1 MPDPRSIDPDAARP
15 GGREV
20 DPDIARPEARKFV
33 QGRGRY
39 LDDIS
44 VNGML
49 HISFVRSPYAHA
61 KIVGIDTAAALKI
74 SGVNHVFTG
83 RELARVCRPWHA
95 RLTNLGEMNSAPQA
109 AMPTDVVRW
118 QGEPV
123 AAVVA
128 SSRAIAE
135 DAAEQVEVDYTE
147 LPAVTDPETALR
159 PDAPLV
165 HPELKTNLAWSINI
179 DSDGVDKAIAGS
191 DVVIERTFEVNRQ
204 TGVTLEPRGAIADYD
219 PARRHLTLYLT
230 SQVPHIQR
238 YIYARQL
245 GLKEANVRIICPD
258 IGGGFGLKLHV
269 YSDEIATAAISM
281 LIGRPVKFV
290 ADRLESFVSDI
301 HARGHRVKARMGVNT
316 DGAIQALEV
325 DDLAGA
331 GPYLIHP
338 RTSVI
343 EPLLVAICTPL
354 AYDLKQ
360 YRARAALVYQNKVS
374 TGQYRGVGMPVAS
387 LVAEG
392 MVDAAA
398 RTIGLDKAEIR
409 KRNLFKD
416 DAYPV
421 TGISGEYLECLS
433 QQASLDKLLGMMD
446 YRGLCRQRD
455 ADRKQ
460 DIYRG
465 IGLTTVVEGTSP
477 SPALYAAGGA
487 PISSRDACTLRLEAD
502 GNISCATGLTDQG
515 QGGEAVVTSIV
526 SSVLGMSRDDINVV
540 MGDTAT
546 TPFGGG
552 TWASRGTAIAGE
564 ACLLAATEM
573 REKILEVAAAVLEQ
587 PADIL
592 TICNGDIINLETNG
606 KVSSLAQIGNTVHF
620 NTHTLPAEFE
630 PELIVTRHYSQRQQ
644 LMVYANCALGVSLE
658 VDVNTGLVTLHKVWA
673 VDDCGRIVN
682 EKLVVEQLRGSI
694 VQGIGSSLYEEC
706 VYDESGQLLNGNM
719 FEYLL
724 PMAGEM
730 PDIEVGHIETPTQA
744 TQLGAKGCGEAGIIA
759 VCGAIMNGINDALEP
774 FGAEVT
780 EQTVH
785 TGENIEGVG

>member
-1 MPDPRSIDPDAARP
+1 MRNPGLIGQSPARP
-15 GGREV
+15 NV
-20 DPDIARPEARKFV
+20 IKSI
-33 QGRGRY
+33 QGRARY
-39 LDDIS
+39 LDDITLT
-44 VNGML
+44 GML
-49 HISFVRSPYAHA
+49 HVCYVRSPYAHA
-61 KIVGIDTAAALKI
+61 KILDIDTSAALEV
-74 SGVNHVFTG
+74 SGVSHVITG
-83 RELARVCRPWHA
+83 RDIAAVCKPWTA
-95 RLTNLGEMNSAPQA
+95 RLTNLGEMQTAPQA
-109 AMPTDVVRW
+109 ALPTDVVRW

-128 SSRAIAE
+128 SSRAVAE
-135 DAAEQVEVDYTE
+135 DAAGLVEVDFEE
-147 LPAVTDPETALR
+147 LPAVVDPETALK

-165 HPELKTNLAWSINI
+165 HPGLETNLAWSINI
-179 DSDGVDKAIAGS
+179 DTGEVDEALAAS
-191 DVVIERTFEVNRQ
+191 DVVIEKTFEVNRQ

-219 PARRHLTLYLT
+219 PARRYLTLYLT

-238 YIYARQL
+238 YIYATQL
-245 GLKEANVRIICPD
+245 GLKEASVRIICPD

-281 LIGRPVKFV
+281 LIRRPVKFV

-301 HARGHRVKARMGVNT
+301 HARGHRVKAKIGVNN
-316 DGAIQALEV
+316 DGRIQALEV

-354 AYDLKQ
+354 AYDLKH
-360 YRARAALVYQNKVS
+360 YRANAALVYQNKVC

-392 MVDAAA
+392 LVDAAA
-398 RTIGLDKAEIR
+398 TATGLDKAEIR

-446 YRGLCRQRD
+446 YDRLLDERDTLRSEGVYKGVGL
-455 ADRKQ
+455 A
-460 DIYRG
+460 
-465 IGLTTVVEGTSP
+465 TVVEGTSP
-477 SPALYAAGGA
+477 GPALYAAGGA
-487 PISSRDACTLRLEAD
+487 PISSREACTLRLEAG

-515 QGGEAVVTSIV
+515 QGGETVVTQIV
-526 SSVLGMSRDDINVV
+526 ASVLGIEMDEINVV

-564 ACLLAATEM
+564 ACLLAATEL
-573 REKILEVAAAVLEQ
+573 REKILEVAAAMHEQ

-592 TICNGDIINLETNG
+592 AITAGDVINLETNE
-606 KVSSLAQIGNTVHF
+606 KVTSLAEIGNTVHF

-630 PELIVTRHYSQRQQ
+630 PELIVTRHYSQREQ
-644 LMVYANCALGVSLE
+644 LMVYANCALGVSLD
-658 VDVNTGLVTLHKVWA
+658 VDVNTGLVKLNRIWA

-682 EKLVVEQLRGSI
+682 EKLVVEQMRGSI
-694 VQGIGSSLYEEC
+694 VQGIGSSTLR
-706 VYDESGQLLNGNM
+706 
-719 FEYLL
+719 
-724 PMAGEM
+724 
-730 PDIEVGHIETPTQA
+730 
-744 TQLGAKGCGEAGIIA
+744 
-759 VCGAIMNGINDALEP
+759 
-774 FGAEVT
+774 
-780 EQTVH
+780 
-785 TGENIEGVG
+785 

>member
-1 MPDPRSIDPDAARP
+1 MPDPYHINPGPPRP
-15 GGREV
+15 N
-20 DPDIARPEARKFV
+20 ARKFI

-39 LDDIS
+39 LDDITLT
-44 VNGML
+44 GML
-49 HISFVRSPYAHA
+49 HVCYVRSPYAHA
-61 KIVGIDTAAALKI
+61 KIVSIDALAALET
-74 SGVNHVFTG
+74 SGVSHVITG
-83 RELARVCRPWHA
+83 RDLADVCRPWTA
-95 RLTNLGEMNSAPQA
+95 RLTNLGEMKTA
-109 AMPTDVVRW
+109 AQYALPADVARW

-128 SSRAIAE
+128 TSRAVAE
-135 DAAEQVEVDYTE
+135 DAAEQVEVDYQE
-147 LPAVTDPETALR
+147 LPAVVDPEAALA

-165 HPELKTNLAWSINI
+165 HPGLGTNTAWSINI
-179 DSDGVDKAIAGS
+179 DTGEVDDAFAASDA
-191 DVVIERTFEVNRQ
+191 VIEKTFTVDRQ
-204 TGVTLEPRGAIADYD
+204 TGVTLEPRGVIADYNT
-219 PARRHLTLYLT
+219 AGHYLTVYLT

-245 GLKEANVRIICPD
+245 GLNEANVRIICPD
-258 IGGGFGLKLHV
+258 IGGGFGLKLHI

-281 LIGRPVKFV
+281 LIRRPVKFV

-301 HARGHRVKARMGVNT
+301 HARGHRVKARIGVNN
-316 DGAIQALEV
+316 DGRIQALEV

-354 AYDLKQ
+354 AYDLKH
-360 YRARAALVYQNKVS
+360 YRANASLVYQNKVS

-392 MVDAAA
+392 LVDAAA
-398 RTIGLDKAEIR
+398 RATGLDKAEIR
-409 KRNLFKD
+409 KRNLFRD

-433 QQASLDKLLGMMD
+433 QQASLDKLLKMMD
-446 YRGLCRQRD
+446 YPGLQVERD
-455 ADRKQ
+455 AGRDRG
-460 DIYRG
+460 IYKG
-465 IGLTTVVEGTSP
+465 IGLATVVEGTSP

-487 PISSRDACTLRLEAD
+487 PISSRDACTLRLEAG

-515 QGGEAVVTSIV
+515 QGGEAVVMSII
-526 SSVLGMSRDDINVV
+526 SDVLGIARDEINVV

-573 REKILEVAAAVLEQ
+573 RAKILEVAAAVHEQ

-592 TICNGDIINLETNG
+592 AIRAGEIFNLETNE
-606 KVSSLAQIGNTVHF
+606 KVSSLAEVGNTIHF
-620 NTHTLPAEFE
+620 NTHTLPPEFE

-658 VDVNTGLVTLHKVWA
+658 VDVNTGLITLNRIWT
-673 VDDCGRIVN
+673 VDDCGRIIN
-682 EKLVVEQLRGSI
+682 EKLVVEQMRGSI

-706 VYDESGQLLNGNM
+706 VYDEAGQLLNGNM
-719 FEYLL
+719 FEYLV

-730 PDIEVGHIETPTQA
+730 PDIEVGHIETPTKA

-774 FGAEVT
+774 FGVEVSSQPFT
-780 EQTVH
+780 PEKILRAL
-785 TGENIEGVG
+785 GRVG

>member
-1 MPDPRSIDPDAARP
+1 MPDPYIIDQSPPRPNSINY
-15 GGREV
+15 
-20 DPDIARPEARKFV
+20 I

-39 LDDIS
+39 LDDIT
-44 VNGML
+44 VTGML
-49 HISFVRSPYAHA
+49 HVCYVRSPYAHA
-61 KIVGIDTAAALKI
+61 KIVSIDTSAALEV
-74 SGVNHVFTG
+74 SGVSHVITG
-83 RELARVCRPWHA
+83 RDIATVCKPWTA
-95 RLTNLGEMNSAPQA
+95 QLTNLGEIKTAPQA
-109 AMPTDVVRW
+109 ALPTDVVHW

-128 SSRAIAE
+128 GSRAVAE
-135 DAAEQVEVDYTE
+135 DAAELVEVDFEE
-147 LPAVTDPETALR
+147 LPAVVDPEEALK

-165 HPELKTNLAWSINI
+165 HPELGTNVAWSINI
-179 DSDGVDKAIAGS
+179 DTGEVDEVLAGS
-191 DVVIERTFEVNRQ
+191 DVVIEKTFQVNRQ

-219 PARRHLTLYLT
+219 PAKRYLTLYLT

-245 GLKEANVRIICPD
+245 GLNEANVRIICPD

-281 LIGRPVKFV
+281 LIRRPVKFV
-290 ADRLESFVSDI
+290 ADRLESFISDI
-301 HARGHRVKARMGVNT
+301 HARGHRVKARIGVNN
-316 DGAIQALEV
+316 DGKIQALEV

-354 AYDLKQ
+354 AYDLKH
-360 YRARAALVYQNKVS
+360 YRANASLVYQNKVS

-392 MVDAAA
+392 LVDAAA
-398 RTIGLDKAEIR
+398 KAIGMDRAEIR

-421 TGISGEYLECLS
+421 TAISGEYLECLS
-433 QQASLDKLLGMMD
+433 QQASLDKLLKMMD
-446 YRGLCRQRD
+446 YDKLQEERD
-455 ADRKQ
+455 AARDKGV
-460 DIYRG
+460 YKG
-465 IGLTTVVEGTSP
+465 IGLVTVVEGTSP

-487 PISSRDACTLRLEAD
+487 PISSRDACTLRLEAG

-515 QGGEAVVTSIV
+515 QGGEAVVTQIV
-526 SSVLGMSRDDINVV
+526 ADVVGVPMDEINVV

-564 ACLLAATEM
+564 ACLLAAMDM
-573 REKILEVAAAVLEQ
+573 REKILEVAATVHEQ

-592 TICNGDIINLETNG
+592 TIKAGDVINLETKE
-606 KVSSLAQIGNTVHF
+606 KVTTLAEIGNTVHF

-644 LMVYANCALGVSLE
+644 LMVYANCALGVSLD
-658 VDVNTGLVTLHKVWA
+658 VDINTGLVTLNRIWA
-673 VDDCGRIVN
+673 VDDCGRIIN
-682 EKLVVEQLRGSI
+682 EKLVVEQMRGSV

-706 VYDESGQLLNGNM
+706 IYDENGQLLNGNM

-730 PDIEVGHIETPTQA
+730 PDIECAHIETPTKA

-780 EQTVH
+780 SQPFTPEKILRALRKIQ
-785 TGENIEGVG
+785 

>member
-1 MPDPRSIDPDAARP
+1 MPDPYIIDQSPPRPNSLKSI
-15 GGREV
+15 
-20 DPDIARPEARKFV
+20 

-39 LDDIS
+39 LDDIT
-44 VNGML
+44 VTGML
-49 HISFVRSPYAHA
+49 HVCFVRSPYAHA
-61 KIVGIDTAAALKI
+61 RIVSIDTSAALEI
-74 SGVNHVFTG
+74 SGVSHVFTG
-83 RELARVCRPWHA
+83 RDIETVCKPWTA
-95 RLTNLGEMNSAPQA
+95 QLTNLGEMKTAPQA
-109 AMPTDVVRW
+109 ALPTDVVHW

-128 SSRAIAE
+128 GSRAVAE
-135 DAAEQVEVDYTE
+135 DAAELVEVDFEE
-147 LPAVTDPETALR
+147 LPAVVDPEEALK
-159 PDAPLV
+159 PDTPLV
-165 HPELKTNLAWSINI
+165 HPELGTNVAWSINI
-179 DSDGVDKAIAGS
+179 DTGEVDEALAGS
-191 DVVIERTFEVNRQ
+191 DVVIEKTFQVNRQ

-219 PARRHLTLYLT
+219 PAKRYLTLYLT

-238 YIYARQL
+238 YIYAGQL
-245 GLKEANVRIICPD
+245 GLNEANVRIICPD

-281 LIGRPVKFV
+281 LIRRPVKFV

-301 HARGHRVKARMGVNT
+301 HARGHRVKARIGVNN
-316 DGAIQALEV
+316 DGKIQALEV

-354 AYDLKQ
+354 AYDLKH
-360 YRARAALVYQNKVS
+360 YRANASLVYQNKVS

-392 MVDAAA
+392 LVDAAA
-398 RTIGLDKAEIR
+398 KAIGMDRAEIR

-421 TGISGEYLECLS
+421 TGVSGEYLECLS
-433 QQASLDKLLGMMD
+433 QQASLDKLLEMMD
-446 YRGLCRQRD
+446 YDKLQEERD
-455 ADRKQ
+455 AARDKGV
-460 DIYRG
+460 YKG
-465 IGLTTVVEGTSP
+465 IGLVTVVEGTSP

-487 PISSRDACTLRLEAD
+487 PISSRDACTLRLEAG

-515 QGGEAVVTSIV
+515 QGGEAVVTQIV
-526 SSVLGMSRDDINVV
+526 ADVVGVPMDEINVV

-564 ACLLAATEM
+564 ACLLAAMDM
-573 REKILEVAAAVLEQ
+573 REKILEVAATVHEQ

-592 TICNGDIINLETNG
+592 TIKAGDVINLETKE
-606 KVSSLAQIGNTVHF
+606 KVTTLAEIGNTVHF

-644 LMVYANCALGVSLE
+644 LMVYANCALSVSLD
-658 VDVNTGLVTLHKVWA
+658 VDINTGLVTLNKIWA
-673 VDDCGRIVN
+673 VDDCGRIIN
-682 EKLVVEQLRGSI
+682 EKLVVEQMRGSV

-706 VYDESGQLLNGNM
+706 IYDENGQLLNGNM

-730 PDIEVGHIETPTQA
+730 PDIECDHIETPTKA

-780 EQTVH
+780 SQPFTPEKILRALGKIQ
-785 TGENIEGVG
+785 

>member
-1 MPDPRSIDPDAARP
+1 MPDPYNINPAPPRP
-15 GGREV
+15 N
-20 DPDIARPEARKFV
+20 ARKFI

-39 LDDIS
+39 LDDITLT
-44 VNGML
+44 GML
-49 HISFVRSPYAHA
+49 HACYVRSPYAHA
-61 KIVGIDTAAALKI
+61 KIVAIDASAAMET
-74 SGVNHVFTG
+74 SGVSHVITG
-83 RELARVCRPWHA
+83 RDLAAVCRPWTA
-95 RLTNLGEMNSAPQA
+95 RLTNLGEMKTA
-109 AMPTDVVRW
+109 AQTALPADVVRW

-128 SSRAIAE
+128 TSRAAAE
-135 DAAEQVEVDYTE
+135 DAAEQIEVDYEE
-147 LPAVTDPETALR
+147 LPAVVDPEAALD
-159 PDAPLV
+159 PEAPLV
-165 HPELKTNLAWSINI
+165 HPDLGTNVAWSINI
-179 DSDGVDKAIAGS
+179 DTGEVDDAFAGS
-191 DVVIERTFEVNRQ
+191 DVVIEKTFTVDRQ
-204 TGVTLEPRGAIADYD
+204 TGVTLEPRGVIADYNAAGD
-219 PARRHLTLYLT
+219 YLTVYLT

-245 GLKEANVRIICPD
+245 GLNEANVRVICPD
-258 IGGGFGLKLHV
+258 IGGGFGLKLHI

-281 LIGRPVKFV
+281 VIRRPVKFV

-301 HARGHRVKARMGVNT
+301 HARGHRVRARIGVNN
-316 DGAIQALEV
+316 DGKIQALEV

-354 AYDLKQ
+354 AYDLKH
-360 YRARAALVYQNKVS
+360 YRADASLVYQNKVG

-392 MVDAAA
+392 LVDAAA
-398 RTIGLDKAEIR
+398 RATGLDKAEIR
-409 KRNLFKD
+409 KRNLFGD

-421 TGISGEYLECLS
+421 TGVSGEYLECLS
-433 QQASLDKLLGMMD
+433 QQASLDKLLKMMD
-446 YRGLCRQRD
+446 YPGLQEERD
-455 ADRKQ
+455 AGRGRG
-460 DIYRG
+460 IYKG
-465 IGLTTVVEGTSP
+465 IGLATVVEGTSP

-515 QGGEAVVTSIV
+515 QGGEAVVNQVISE
-526 SSVLGMSRDDINVV
+526 VLGVPSNEINIV

-573 REKILEVAAAVLEQ
+573 RAKILEVAAAVLEQ

-592 TICNGDIINLETNG
+592 NIRAGEIFNLETNER
-606 KVSSLAQIGNTVHF
+606 VSSLAEVGNTVHF
-620 NTHTLPAEFE
+620 NTHTLPQEFE
-630 PELIVTRHYSQRQQ
+630 PELIVTRHYSQREQ

-658 VDVNTGLVTLHKVWA
+658 VDVNTGLVTLHKIWT
-673 VDDCGRIVN
+673 VDDCGRIIN
-682 EKLVVEQLRGSI
+682 EKLVVEQMRGSI

-706 VYDESGQLLNGNM
+706 IYDETGQLLNGNM

-730 PDIEVGHIETPTQA
+730 PDIECDHIETPTKS

-780 EQTVH
+780 SQPFTPERILSAL
-785 TGENIEGVG
+785 GKIG

>member
-1 MPDPRSIDPDAARP
+1 MPDPYITDPSLPRP
-15 GGREV
+15 N
-20 DPDIARPEARKFV
+20 ARKFI

-39 LDDIS
+39 LDDIT
-44 VNGML
+44 VTGML
-49 HISFVRSPYAHA
+49 HVCFVRSPYAHA
-61 KIVGIDTAAALKI
+61 KIVSIDTSAAREV
-74 SGVNHVFTG
+74 SGVSHVVTG
-83 RELARVCRPWHA
+83 RDLAAVCQPWTA
-95 RLTNLGEMNSAPQA
+95 QLTNLGEMKTAAQA
-109 AMPTDVVRW
+109 ALPTDVVSW

-128 SSRAIAE
+128 GSRAVAE
-135 DAAEQVEVDYTE
+135 DAAELVEVDFAE
-147 LPAVTDPETALR
+147 LPAVVDPEAALE
-159 PDAPLV
+159 PGSPLV
-165 HPELKTNLAWSINI
+165 HPGLETNVAWSINI
-179 DSDGVDKAIAGS
+179 DTGEVDEALAGS
-191 DVVIERTFEVNRQ
+191 DLVIEKTFTVNRQ

-219 PARRHLTLYLT
+219 PAKRYLTLYLT

-245 GLKEANVRIICPD
+245 GLNEANVRIICPD

-281 LIGRPVKFV
+281 LMRRPVKFV
-290 ADRLESFVSDI
+290 ADRLESFISDI
-301 HARGHRVKARMGVNT
+301 HARGHRVKAKIGVNN
-316 DGAIQALEV
+316 DGKIQALEV

-354 AYDLKQ
+354 AYDLKH
-360 YRARAALVYQNKVS
+360 YRANASLVYQNKVS

-392 MVDAAA
+392 LVDAAA
-398 RTIGLDKAEIR
+398 RAIGMDKAEIR
-409 KRNLFKD
+409 RRNLFRD

-433 QQASLDKLLGMMD
+433 QQASLDKLLQMMD
-446 YRGLCRQRD
+446 YNRLQQERD
-455 ADRKQ
+455 AGRDKG
-460 DIYRG
+460 IYRG
-465 IGLTTVVEGTSP
+465 IGLATVVEGTSP

-487 PISSRDACTLRLEAD
+487 PISSRDACTLRLEAG

-515 QGGEAVVTSIV
+515 QGGEAVVTSII
-526 SSVLGMSRDDINVV
+526 SDVLSIARDEINVV

-552 TWASRGTAIAGE
+552 TWASRSTAIAGE

-573 REKILEVAAAVLEQ
+573 REKILETAAAIHEQ

-592 TICNGDIINLETNG
+592 AIRAGEIFNLETNE
-606 KVSSLAQIGNTVHF
+606 KVSSLADIGNTVHF

-630 PELIVTRHYSQRQQ
+630 PELIITRHYSQREQ

-658 VDVNTGLVTLHKVWA
+658 VDVNTGLVTLNKIWT
-673 VDDCGRIVN
+673 VDDCGRIIN
-682 EKLVVEQLRGSI
+682 EKLVAEQMRGSI

-706 VYDESGQLLNGNM
+706 IYDENGQLLNGNM
-719 FEYLL
+719 FEYLV

-730 PDIEVGHIETPTQA
+730 PDIECGHIETPTKA

-774 FGAEVT
+774 FGAEISSQPFT
-780 EQTVH
+780 PEKILRSL
-785 TGENIEGVG
+785 GKIG

>member
-1 MPDPRSIDPDAARP
+1 MPDPYHIDPGTPRP
-15 GGREV
+15 N
-20 DPDIARPEARKFV
+20 ARKFI

-39 LDDIS
+39 LDDITLT
-44 VNGML
+44 GML
-49 HISFVRSPYAHA
+49 HACYVRSPHAHA
-61 KIVGIDTAAALKI
+61 KIVGMDTSAARETSGVSHVI
-74 SGVNHVFTG
+74 SG
-83 RELARVCRPWHA
+83 RDLAAVCRPWTA
-95 RLTNLGEMNSAPQA
+95 RLTNLGEMKTAAQA
-109 AMPTDVVRW
+109 ALPADVVRW

-128 SSRAIAE
+128 TSRAAAE
-135 DAAEQVEVDYTE
+135 DAAERVEVDYQE
-147 LPAVTDPETALR
+147 LPAVVDPEAALDG
-159 PDAPLV
+159 DAPLV
-165 HPELKTNLAWSINI
+165 HPGLGTNVAWSINI
-179 DSDGVDKAIAGS
+179 DTGEVDDAFAGS
-191 DVVIERTFEVNRQ
+191 DVVIEKTFTVDRQ
-204 TGVTLEPRGAIADYD
+204 TGVTLEPRGVIADYN
-219 PARRHLTLYLT
+219 AAGHYLTVYLT

-245 GLKEANVRIICPD
+245 GLNEANVRIICPD

-269 YSDEIATAAISM
+269 YSDEMATAAISM
-281 LIGRPVKFV
+281 LIRRPVKFV

-301 HARGHRVKARMGVNT
+301 HARGHRVRARIGVNN
-316 DGAIQALEV
+316 DGKIQALEV

-354 AYDLKQ
+354 AYDLKH
-360 YRARAALVYQNKVS
+360 YRANASLVYQNKVS

-392 MVDAAA
+392 LVDAAA
-398 RTIGLDKAEIR
+398 RATGLDKAEIR

-421 TGISGEYLECLS
+421 TGVSGEYLECLS
-433 QQASLDKLLGMMD
+433 QQAALDKLLQMMD
-446 YRGLCRQRD
+446 YDRLKQERDTGRVRG
-455 ADRKQ
+455 
-460 DIYRG
+460 IYRG
-465 IGLTTVVEGTSP
+465 IGLATVVEGTSP

-515 QGGEAVVTSIV
+515 QGGEAVVTSIIAD
-526 SSVLGMSRDDINVV
+526 VLGIAREEINVV

-573 REKILEVAAAVLEQ
+573 REKILEVAAAAHEQ

-592 TICNGDIINLETNG
+592 TIRSGGIFNLETNE
-606 KVSSLAQIGNTVHF
+606 KVSSLAEIGNTVHF
-620 NTHTLPAEFE
+620 NTHTLPEEFE
-630 PELIVTRHYSQRQQ
+630 PELIVTRHYSQRRQ

-658 VDVNTGLVTLHKVWA
+658 VDVNTGLVTLNRIWT
-673 VDDCGRIVN
+673 VDDCGRIIN
-682 EKLVVEQLRGSI
+682 EKLVVEQMRGSI

-706 VYDESGQLLNGNM
+706 VYDETGQLVNGNM
-719 FEYLL
+719 FEYLM

-730 PDIEVGHIETPTQA
+730 PDIEVGHIETPTKS

-780 EQTVH
+780 SQPFTPEKTLRALGKIQ
-785 TGENIEGVG
+785 

>member
-1 MPDPRSIDPDAARP
+1 MPDPFIIDPGTARP
-15 GGREV
+15 DAG
-20 DPDIARPEARKFV
+20 KFI

-44 VNGML
+44 VTGML
-49 HISFVRSPYAHA
+49 HVCFVRSPYAHA
-61 KIVGIDTAAALKI
+61 KIAGIDASRALEL
-74 SGVNHVFTG
+74 SGVSHVFTG
-83 RELARVCRPWHA
+83 RDLAAVCQPWTA
-95 RLTNLGEMNSAPQA
+95 RLTNLGEMKTAPQA
-109 AMPTDVVRW
+109 AMPVDVVRW

-128 SSRAIAE
+128 VSRAIAE
-135 DAAEQVEVDYTE
+135 DAAELVEAEYEE
-147 LPAVTDPETALR
+147 LPAVADPEAATG

-165 HPELKTNLAWSINI
+165 HPELGTNLAWSINI
-179 DSDGVDKAIAGS
+179 DTGEVDDAMAGA
-191 DVVIERTFEVNRQ
+191 DLVIERTFEVNRQ

-219 PARRHLTLYLT
+219 PSKRYLTLYLT

-281 LIGRPVKFV
+281 LLRRPVKFV

-316 DGAIQALEV
+316 DGKIQALEV

-354 AYDLKQ
+354 AYDLKH
-360 YRARAALVYQNKVS
+360 YRANASLVYQNKVS

-398 RTIGLDKAEIR
+398 RAIGVDKAEIR
-409 KRNLFKD
+409 KRNLFMD

-446 YRGLCRQRD
+446 YDGLREERD
-455 ADRKQ
+455 AERN
-460 DIYRG
+460 RG
-465 IGLTTVVEGTSP
+465 IYKGVGLATVVEGTSP

-515 QGGEAVVTSIV
+515 QGGEAVVTSII
-526 SSVLGMSRDDINVV
+526 SDVLGVARDEINVV

-573 REKILEVAAAVLEQ
+573 REKILEVAAAVHEQ

-592 TICNGDIINLETNG
+592 TIRAGDIINLETND
-606 KVSSLAQIGNTVHF
+606 KISSLAEIGNTVHF
-620 NTHTLPAEFE
+620 NTHTLPADLE
-630 PELIVTRHYSQRQQ
+630 PELIVTRHYSQREQ

-673 VDDCGRIVN
+673 VDDCGRIIN
-682 EKLVVEQLRGSI
+682 EKLVVEQMRGSI

-706 VYDESGQLLNGNM
+706 IYDEDGQLLNGNM
-719 FEYLL
+719 FEYLV

-730 PDIEVGHIETPTQA
+730 PDIEVGHIETPTKS

-774 FGAEVT
+774 FGAEVSSQPFT
-780 EQTVH
+780 PEKILRAL
-785 TGENIEGVG
+785 GKIG

>member
-1 MPDPRSIDPDAARP
+1 MPDPVTIYPGTARPDASRF
-15 GGREV
+15 
-20 DPDIARPEARKFV
+20 I

-44 VNGML
+44 LTGML
-49 HISFVRSPYAHA
+49 HVCFVRSPYAHA
-61 KIVGIDTAAALKI
+61 RIDNINTAAALEPG
-74 SGVNHVFTG
+74 GVRHVFTG
-83 RELARVCRPWHA
+83 RELAAVCRPWTA
-95 RLTNLGEMNSAPQA
+95 RLTNLGEMKTAPQA
-109 AMPTDVVRW
+109 AMATDIVRW

-128 SSRAIAE
+128 NSRAQAE
-135 DAAEQVEVDYTE
+135 DGAELVEVDYTE
-147 LPAVTDPETALR
+147 LPAVTDPETATR
-159 PDAPLV
+159 ADAPLL
-165 HPELKTNLAWSINI
+165 HPELGTNVAWSINI
-179 DSDGVDKAIAGS
+179 DTGEVEAAMAGA
-191 DVVIERTFEVNRQ
+191 DVVIEKTFEVHRQ
-204 TGVTLEPRGAIADYD
+204 TGVTLEPRGAIADYE
-219 PARRHLTLYLT
+219 PARRYLTLYLT

-238 YIYARQL
+238 HIYARQL
-245 GLKEANVRIICPD
+245 GLKEANVRVICPD
-258 IGGGFGLKLHV
+258 IGGGFGLKLHL
-269 YSDEIATAAISM
+269 YSDEIATAALSM
-281 LIGRPVKFV
+281 LIRRPVKFV
-290 ADRLESFVSDI
+290 ADRLEAFVSDI
-301 HARGHRVKARMGVNT
+301 HARGHRVKARMGVNA
-316 DGAIQALEV
+316 DGSLQALEV

-331 GPYLIHP
+331 GPYLVHP

-354 AYDLKQ
+354 AYDLKH
-360 YRARAALVYQNKVS
+360 YRAVASLVYQNKVA

-392 MVDAAA
+392 MMDAAA
-398 RTIGLDKAEIR
+398 RATGLDKAEIR
-409 KRNLFKD
+409 RRNLFRD

-433 QQASLDKLLGMMD
+433 QQASLDKLLAMMD
-446 YRGLCRQRD
+446 Y
-455 ADRKQ
+455 DRLLRERATGRNQ
-460 DIYRG
+460 GIYKG
-465 IGLTTVVEGTSP
+465 IGLATVVEGTAP
-477 SPALYAAGGA
+477 GPALYAAGGA

-526 SSVLGMSRDDINVV
+526 AAVLGTARDEINVV

-573 REKILEVAAAVLEQ
+573 REKILALAAIIHEQ
-587 PADIL
+587 SADLL
-592 TICNGDIINLETNG
+592 TLRAGDIINLETNE
-606 KVSSLAQIGNTVHF
+606 KVSSLAEVGKTVHF
-620 NTHTLPAEFE
+620 NTHTLPADLE
-630 PELIVTRHYSQRQQ
+630 PELIVTRHYSQRKQ

-658 VDVNTGLVTLHKVWA
+658 VDVNTGLVTLRKVWA
-673 VDDCGRIVN
+673 VDDCGRIIN

-706 VYDESGQLLNGNM
+706 IYDEAGQLLNGNM

-730 PDIEVGHIETPTQA
+730 PDIEVDHIETPTRA

-759 VCGAIMNGINDALEP
+759 ACGAVMNAINDALEP
-774 FGAEVT
+774 FGVEVT
-780 EQTVH
+780 SQPFTPEKILKALGTI
-785 TGENIEGVG
+785 G

>member
-1 MPDPRSIDPDAARP
+1 MPDPFTIDPGTARP
-15 GGREV
+15 DAG
-20 DPDIARPEARKFV
+20 KFI

-44 VNGML
+44 VTGML
-49 HISFVRSPYAHA
+49 HVCFVRSPYAHA
-61 KIVGIDTAAALKI
+61 KIENINASAAQELG
-74 SGVNHVFTG
+74 GVHHVFTG
-83 RELARVCRPWHA
+83 RDLAAVCQPWTA
-95 RLTNLGEMNSAPQA
+95 RLTNLGEMKTAPQA
-109 AMPTDVVRW
+109 AMPMDIARW

-128 SSRAIAE
+128 NSRAQAE
-135 DAAEQVEVDYTE
+135 DGAELVEVDYTE
-147 LPAVTDPETALR
+147 LPAVTDPEAATG

-165 HPELKTNLAWSINI
+165 HPELGTNVAWSINI
-179 DSDGVDKAIAGS
+179 DTGEVDDAMAGA
-191 DVVIERTFEVNRQ
+191 DLVIERTFEVNRQ

-219 PARRHLTLYLT
+219 PSKRYLTLYLT

-245 GLKEANVRIICPD
+245 GLKEASVRIICPD

-281 LIGRPVKFV
+281 LLRRPVKFV

-316 DGAIQALEV
+316 DGKIQALEV

-354 AYDLKQ
+354 AYDLKH
-360 YRARAALVYQNKVS
+360 YRAVASLVYQNKVS

-398 RTIGLDKAEIR
+398 RAIGLDKAEIR
-409 KRNLFKD
+409 KRNLFMD

-446 YRGLCRQRD
+446 YDGLREERD
-455 ADRKQ
+455 SGRNQGMYK
-460 DIYRG
+460 G
-465 IGLTTVVEGTSP
+465 IGLATVVEGTSP

-487 PISSRDACTLRLEAD
+487 PISSRDACTLRLEAG

-515 QGGEAVVTSIV
+515 QGGEAVVTSII
-526 SSVLGMSRDDINVV
+526 SDVLGVARDEINVV

-573 REKILEVAAAVLEQ
+573 REKILEVAAAVHEQ

-592 TICNGDIINLETNG
+592 TIQAGDIINLETND
-606 KVSSLAQIGNTVHF
+606 KISSLAEIGNTVHF
-620 NTHTLPAEFE
+620 NTHTLPADLE
-630 PELIVTRHYSQRQQ
+630 PELIVTRHYSQREQ

-673 VDDCGRIVN
+673 VDDCGRIIN
-682 EKLVVEQLRGSI
+682 EKLVVEQMRGSI

-706 VYDESGQLLNGNM
+706 IYDEAGQLLNGNM
-719 FEYLL
+719 FEYLV

-730 PDIEVGHIETPTQA
+730 PDIEVGHIETPTKS

-774 FGAEVT
+774 FGVEVSSQPFT
-780 EQTVH
+780 PERILRAL
-785 TGENIEGVG
+785 GKIG

>member
-1 MPDPRSIDPDAARP
+1 MPDPFVIDPSLARP
-15 GGREV
+15 N
-20 DPDIARPEARKFV
+20 ARKFV

-39 LDDIS
+39 LDDITLT
-44 VNGML
+44 GML
-49 HISFVRSPYAHA
+49 HVCFVRSPYAHA
-61 KIVGIDTAAALKI
+61 KIAGIDTSAAREVG
-74 SGVNHVFTG
+74 GVSHVITG
-83 RELARVCRPWHA
+83 RDLAPVCRPWTA
-95 RLTNLGEMNSAPQA
+95 QLTNLGEMKTAPQSA
-109 AMPTDVVRW
+109 LPTEVVKW

-128 SSRAIAE
+128 SCRAVAE
-135 DAAEQVEVDYTE
+135 DAAELIEVDYEE
-147 LPAVTDPETALR
+147 LPAVVDPEAALK

-165 HPELKTNLAWSINI
+165 HPELGTNVAWSINI
-179 DSDGVDKAIAGS
+179 DTGEVDAALAGS
-191 DVVIERTFEVNRQ
+191 DVVIEKTFSVDRQ

-219 PARRHLTLYLT
+219 PAKRYLTVHLT

-245 GLKEANVRIICPD
+245 GLNEANVRIICPD

-281 LIGRPVKFV
+281 LIRRPVKFT

-301 HARGHRVKARMGVNT
+301 HARGHRVRARIGVNN
-316 DGAIQALEV
+316 DGKIQALEV

-360 YRARAALVYQNKVS
+360 YRAGASLVYQNKVS

-392 MVDAAA
+392 LMDAAA
-398 RTIGLDKAEIR
+398 RVTGLDKAEIR
-409 KRNLFKD
+409 KRNLFRD

-421 TGISGEYLECLS
+421 TGVSGEYLECLS
-433 QQASLDKLLGMMD
+433 QQASLDKLLQMMD
-446 YRGLCRQRD
+446 YGRLQEERD
-455 ADRKQ
+455 AGRDRG
-460 DIYRG
+460 IYKG
-465 IGLTTVVEGTSP
+465 IGLATVVEGTSP

-487 PISSRDACTLRLEAD
+487 PISSRDACTLRLEAG

-515 QGGEAVVTSIV
+515 QGGEAVVTQVIADVIGIPSNE
-526 SSVLGMSRDDINVV
+526 INIV

-552 TWASRGTAIAGE
+552 TWASRSTAIAGE

-573 REKILEVAAAVLEQ
+573 REKILEVAAAVHEQ
-587 PADIL
+587 PADIM
-592 TICNGDIINLETNG
+592 TIRAGEIFNLETNE
-606 KVSSLAQIGNTVHF
+606 KVTSLAEIGNTVHF
-620 NTHTLPAEFE
+620 NTHTLPANLE
-630 PELIVTRHYSQRQQ
+630 PELIVTRHYSQREQ

-658 VDVNTGLVTLHKVWA
+658 VDVNTGLVTLHKIWA
-673 VDDCGRIVN
+673 VDDCGRIIN
-682 EKLVVEQLRGSI
+682 EKLVVEQMRGSI

-706 VYDESGQLLNGNM
+706 IYDETGQLLNGNM

-730 PDIEVGHIETPTQA
+730 PDIEVGHIETPTKA

-774 FGAEVT
+774 FDVEVSSQPFT
-780 EQTVH
+780 PEKILRAL
-785 TGENIEGVG
+785 GRIG

>member
-1 MPDPRSIDPDAARP
+1 MPDPYITDPVLPRP
-15 GGREV
+15 N
-20 DPDIARPEARKFV
+20 ARKFI

-39 LDDIS
+39 LDDITLT
-44 VNGML
+44 GML
-49 HISFVRSPYAHA
+49 HVCYVRSPYAHA
-61 KIVGIDTAAALKI
+61 RIVSIDTSAAREV
-74 SGVNHVFTG
+74 SGVSHVITG
-83 RELARVCRPWHA
+83 RDLAAVCQPWTA
-95 RLTNLGEMNSAPQA
+95 QLTNLGEMRTAPQA
-109 AMPTDVVRW
+109 ALPTDIVRW

-128 SSRAIAE
+128 GSRAVAE
-135 DAAEQVEVDYTE
+135 DAAELVEVDYAE
-147 LPAVTDPETALR
+147 LPAVVDPETALK

-165 HPELKTNLAWSINI
+165 HPDLGTNVAWSINI
-179 DSDGVDKAIAGS
+179 DAGEVDEALAGS
-191 DVVIERTFEVNRQ
+191 DVVIEKTFRVDRQ

-219 PARRHLTLYLT
+219 PAKRYLTLYLT

-245 GLKEANVRIICPD
+245 GLNEANVRIICPD

-281 LIGRPVKFV
+281 LMRRPVKFV

-301 HARGHRVKARMGVNT
+301 HARGHRVRARIGVNN
-316 DGAIQALEV
+316 DGKIQALEV

-354 AYDLKQ
+354 AYDLKH
-360 YRARAALVYQNKVS
+360 YRANASLVYQNKVS

-392 MVDAAA
+392 LMDAAA
-398 RTIGLDKAEIR
+398 RATGLDKAEIR
-409 KRNLFKD
+409 KRNLFRD

-433 QQASLDKLLGMMD
+433 QQASLDKLLRMMD
-446 YRGLCRQRD
+446 YNRLQQDRD
-455 ADRKQ
+455 AGRDKG
-460 DIYRG
+460 IYQG
-465 IGLTTVVEGTSP
+465 IGLATVVEGTSP

-487 PISSRDACTLRLEAD
+487 PISSRDACTLRLEAG

-515 QGGEAVVTSIV
+515 QGGEAVVMSIV
-526 SSVLGMSRDDINVV
+526 SDVLSVARDEINVV

-552 TWASRGTAIAGE
+552 TWASRSTAIAGE
-564 ACLLAATEM
+564 ACLLAATEL
-573 REKILEVAAAVLEQ
+573 REKILEVAAAVHEQ

-592 TICNGDIINLETNG
+592 AIRAGEIFNLETNE
-606 KVSSLAQIGNTVHF
+606 KVSSLAEIGNTVHF

-630 PELIVTRHYSQRQQ
+630 PELIVTRHYSQREQ

-658 VDVNTGLVTLHKVWA
+658 VDVNTGLVTLNKIWT
-673 VDDCGRIVN
+673 VDDCGRIIN
-682 EKLVVEQLRGSI
+682 EKLVVEQMRGSI

-706 VYDESGQLLNGNM
+706 IYDETGQLLNGNM

-730 PDIEVGHIETPTQA
+730 PDIECDHIETPTKS

-780 EQTVH
+780 SQPFTPEKILRAL
-785 TGENIEGVG
+785 GKIG

>member
-1 MPDPRSIDPDAARP
+1 MRNPGLIGQSPARP
-15 GGREV
+15 NA
-20 DPDIARPEARKFV
+20 IKSI
-33 QGRGRY
+33 QGRARY
-39 LDDIS
+39 LDDITLT
-44 VNGML
+44 GML
-49 HISFVRSPYAHA
+49 HVCYVRSPYAHA
-61 KIVGIDTAAALKI
+61 KIADIDTSAALEV
-74 SGVNHVFTG
+74 SGVSHVITG
-83 RELARVCRPWHA
+83 QDIAAVCKPWTA
-95 RLTNLGEMNSAPQA
+95 RLTNLGEMKTAPQA
-109 AMPTDVVRW
+109 ALPTDVVRW

-128 SSRAIAE
+128 SSRAVAE
-135 DAAEQVEVDYTE
+135 DAAGLVEVDFAE
-147 LPAVTDPETALR
+147 LPAVVDPEAALK

-165 HPELKTNLAWSINI
+165 HPELETNLAWSINI
-179 DSDGVDKAIAGS
+179 DTGEVDEALAGS
-191 DVVIERTFEVNRQ
+191 DLMIEKTFEVNRQ

-219 PARRHLTLYLT
+219 PAKRYLTLYLT
-230 SQVPHIQR
+230 SQVPHVQR
-238 YIYARQL
+238 YVYARQL

-281 LIGRPVKFV
+281 LIRRPVKFV

-301 HARGHRVKARMGVNT
+301 HARGHRVKAKIGVNN
-316 DGAIQALEV
+316 DGKIQAMEV

-343 EPLLVAICTPL
+343 EPFLVVICTPL
-354 AYDLKQ
+354 AYNLKH
-360 YRARAALVYQNKVS
+360 YRANASLVYQNKVC
-374 TGQYRGVGMPVAS
+374 TGQYRGVGMPIAS

-392 MVDAAA
+392 LVDAAA
-398 RTIGLDKAEIR
+398 TATGLDKAEIR

-433 QQASLDKLLGMMD
+433 QQASLDKLLEMMGYD
-446 YRGLCRQRD
+446 KLLEERNTQRD
-455 ADRKQ
+455 EGVYK
-460 DIYRG
+460 G
-465 IGLTTVVEGTSP
+465 VGLATIVEGTSP

-487 PISSRDACTLRLEAD
+487 PISSRDACTLRLEAG

-515 QGGEAVVTSIV
+515 QGGETIVTQIV
-526 SSVLGMSRDDINVV
+526 ASVLGIEMDEINVV

-573 REKILEVAAAVLEQ
+573 REKILEVAAAMHEQ

-592 TICNGDIINLETNG
+592 IIKAGDVINLETNE
-606 KVSSLAQIGNTVHF
+606 KVTSLAEIGNTVHF

-630 PELIVTRHYSQRQQ
+630 PELIVTRHYSQREQ
-644 LMVYANCALGVSLE
+644 LMIYANCALGVSLD
-658 VDVNTGLVTLHKVWA
+658 VDVNTGLVKLNKVWA
-673 VDDCGRIVN
+673 VDDCGRIIN
-682 EKLVVEQLRGSI
+682 EKLVVEQMRGSI

-706 VYDESGQLLNGNM
+706 IYDETGQLLNGNM

-730 PDIEVGHIETPTQA
+730 PDIECAHIETPTQA
-744 TQLGAKGCGEAGIIA
+744 TQLGAKGCGEAGITA

-774 FGAEVT
+774 FGAEIT
-780 EQTVH
+780 SQPFTPEKILRALGKIQ
-785 TGENIEGVG
+785 

>member
-1 MPDPRSIDPDAARP
+1 MKNCPRWWT
-15 GGREV
+15 
-20 DPDIARPEARKFV
+20 PE
-33 QGRGRY
+33 
-39 LDDIS
+39 
-44 VNGML
+44 
-49 HISFVRSPYAHA
+49 
-61 KIVGIDTAAALKI
+61 AALK
-74 SGVNHVFTG
+74 
-83 RELARVCRPWHA
+83 
-95 RLTNLGEMNSAPQA
+95 
-109 AMPTDVVRW
+109 
-118 QGEPV
+118 
-123 AAVVA
+123 
-128 SSRAIAE
+128 
-135 DAAEQVEVDYTE
+135 
-147 LPAVTDPETALR
+147 

-165 HPELKTNLAWSINI
+165 HPELGTNVAWSINI
-179 DSDGVDKAIAGS
+179 DTGEVDAALAGS
-191 DVVIERTFEVNRQ
+191 DVVIEKTFSVDRQ

-219 PARRHLTLYLT
+219 PAKRYLTIYLT

-245 GLKEANVRIICPD
+245 GLNEANVRIICPD

-281 LIGRPVKFV
+281 LIRRPVKFT

-301 HARGHRVKARMGVNT
+301 HARGHRVKARIGVNN
-316 DGAIQALEV
+316 DGKIQALEV
-325 DDLAGA
+325 NDLAGA
-331 GPYLIHP
+331 GPFLIHP

-360 YRARAALVYQNKVS
+360 YRAGASLVYQNKVS

-392 MVDAAA
+392 LMDAAA
-398 RTIGLDKAEIR
+398 RATGLDKAEIR
-409 KRNLFKD
+409 KRNLFRD

-421 TGISGEYLECLS
+421 TGVSGEYLECLS
-433 QQASLDKLLGMMD
+433 QQASLDNLLGMMD
-446 YRGLCRQRD
+446 YDGLREERDSGRNRG
-455 ADRKQ
+455 
-460 DIYRG
+460 IYKG
-465 IGLTTVVEGTSP
+465 IGLATVVEGTSP

-487 PISSRDACTLRLEAD
+487 PISSRDACTLRLEAG

-515 QGGEAVVTSIV
+515 QGGEAVVTQVIADVIGIPSNE
-526 SSVLGMSRDDINVV
+526 INIV

-552 TWASRGTAIAGE
+552 TWASRSTAIAGE

-573 REKILEVAAAVLEQ
+573 REKILEVAAAVHEQ
-587 PADIL
+587 PADIM
-592 TICNGDIINLETNG
+592 TIRAGEIFNLETNE
-606 KVSSLAQIGNTVHF
+606 KVSSLAQIGKTVHF

-630 PELIVTRHYSQRQQ
+630 PELIVTRHYSQREQ

-658 VDVNTGLVTLHKVWA
+658 VDVNTGLVTLHKIWA
-673 VDDCGRIVN
+673 VDDCGRIIN
-682 EKLVVEQLRGSI
+682 EKLVVEQMRGSI

-706 VYDESGQLLNGNM
+706 IYDETGQLLNGNM
-719 FEYLL
+719 FEYLV

-730 PDIEVGHIETPTQA
+730 PDIECDHIETPTKA

-774 FGAEVT
+774 LGAEVT
-780 EQTVH
+780 SQPFTPEKILRAL
-785 TGENIEGVG
+785 GKIG

>member
-1 MPDPRSIDPDAARP
+1 MPDPYIIDQSPPRPNSINY
-15 GGREV
+15 
-20 DPDIARPEARKFV
+20 I

-39 LDDIS
+39 LDDIT
-44 VNGML
+44 VTGML
-49 HISFVRSPYAHA
+49 HVCFVRSPYAHA
-61 KIVGIDTAAALKI
+61 KIVSIDTSAALEV
-74 SGVNHVFTG
+74 SGVSHVITG
-83 RELARVCRPWHA
+83 RDIETVCKPWTA
-95 RLTNLGEMNSAPQA
+95 QLTNLGEMNTAPQA
-109 AMPTDVVRW
+109 ALPTDVVHW

-128 SSRAIAE
+128 SSRAVAE
-135 DAAEQVEVDYTE
+135 DAAELVEVDFEE
-147 LPAVTDPETALR
+147 LPAVVDPEEALK

-165 HPELKTNLAWSINI
+165 HPELGTNVAWSINI
-179 DSDGVDKAIAGS
+179 DTGEVDETLAGS
-191 DVVIERTFEVNRQ
+191 DVVIEKTFQVNRQ

-219 PARRHLTLYLT
+219 PAKRYLTLYLT

-245 GLKEANVRIICPD
+245 GLNEANVRIICPD

-281 LIGRPVKFV
+281 LIRRPVKFV

-301 HARGHRVKARMGVNT
+301 HARGHRVKARIGVNN
-316 DGAIQALEV
+316 DGKIQALDV

-354 AYDLKQ
+354 AYDLKH
-360 YRARAALVYQNKVS
+360 YRANAALVYQNKVS

-392 MVDAAA
+392 LVDAAA
-398 RTIGLDKAEIR
+398 KAIGMDKAEIR

-421 TGISGEYLECLS
+421 TAISGEYLECLS
-433 QQASLDKLLGMMD
+433 QQASLDKLLKMMD
-446 YRGLCRQRD
+446 YDKLLEERD
-455 ADRKQ
+455 AARDTGVYK
-460 DIYRG
+460 G
-465 IGLTTVVEGTSP
+465 IGLVTVVEGTSP
-477 SPALYAAGGA
+477 GPALYAAGGA
-487 PISSRDACTLRLEAD
+487 PISSRDACTLRLEAG

-515 QGGEAVVTSIV
+515 QGGEAVVTQIV
-526 SSVLGMSRDDINVV
+526 ADVVGVPLDEINVV

-564 ACLLAATEM
+564 ACLLAAMDM
-573 REKILEVAAAVLEQ
+573 RAKILEVAATVHEQ

-592 TICNGDIINLETNG
+592 TIKAGDVINLETKE
-606 KVSSLAQIGNTVHF
+606 KVTTLAEIGNTVHF

-644 LMVYANCALGVSLE
+644 LMVYANCALGVSLD
-658 VDVNTGLVTLHKVWA
+658 VDINTGLVTLNKVWA
-673 VDDCGRIVN
+673 VDDCGRIIN
-682 EKLVVEQLRGSI
+682 EKLVVEQMRGSV

-706 VYDESGQLLNGNM
+706 IYDENGQLLNGNM

-730 PDIEVGHIETPTQA
+730 PDIECAHIETPTKA

-780 EQTVH
+780 SQPFTPEKILKAL
-785 TGENIEGVG
+785 GKIG

>member
-1 MPDPRSIDPDAARP
+1 MPDPFTIDP
-15 GGREV
+15 G
-20 DPDIARPEARKFV
+20 IARPDAGKFI

-44 VNGML
+44 VTGML
-49 HISFVRSPYAHA
+49 HVCFVRSPYAHA
-61 KIVGIDTAAALKI
+61 KIDSINTSAALKLA
-74 SGVNHVFTG
+74 GVNHVFTG
-83 RELARVCRPWHA
+83 KDLAAVCEPWTA

-109 AMPTDVVRW
+109 PMPIEVARW

-128 SSRAIAE
+128 DSRALAE
-135 DAAEQVEVDYTE
+135 DGAELVEVDYTE
-147 LPAVTDPETALR
+147 LPAVTDPETATG

-165 HPELKTNLAWSINI
+165 HPELGTNVAWSINI
-179 DSDGVDKAIAGS
+179 DSGEVDAAMAGS
-191 DVVIERTFEVNRQ
+191 DLVIERTFEVNRQ
-204 TGVTLEPRGAIADYD
+204 TGVTLEPRGALADYD
-219 PARRHLTLYLT
+219 PARRYLTLYLT

-269 YSDEIATAAISM
+269 YSDEIASAAISM
-281 LIGRPVKFV
+281 LLRRPVKFV

-316 DGAIQALEV
+316 DGKIQALEV

-354 AYDLKQ
+354 AYDLKH
-360 YRARAALVYQNKVS
+360 YRAAASLVYQNKVS

-392 MVDAAA
+392 MMDTAA
-398 RTIGLDKAEIR
+398 RAAGLDKAEIR
-409 KRNLFKD
+409 RRNLFSD

-446 YRGLCRQRD
+446 YDGLRAERDSGRTRG
-455 ADRKQ
+455 
-460 DIYRG
+460 IYKG
-465 IGLTTVVEGTSP
+465 IGLATVVEGTSP

-515 QGGEAVVTSIV
+515 QGGEAVVISIV
-526 SSVLGMSRDDINVV
+526 SAVLGVARDEIVVV

-564 ACLLAATEM
+564 ACRLAAADL
-573 REKILEVAAAVLEQ
+573 REKILAVAAAVHEQ

-592 TICNGDIINLETNG
+592 TIRAGDIINLETEERI
-606 KVSSLAQIGNTVHF
+606 SSLAEIGNTIHF
-620 NTHTLPAEFE
+620 NTHTLPAELE
-630 PELIVTRHYSQRQQ
+630 PELIVTRHYSQREQ

-658 VDVNTGLVTLHKVWA
+658 LDVNTGLVTLHKVWV
-673 VDDCGRIVN
+673 VDDCGRIIN
-682 EKLVVEQLRGSI
+682 EKLVVEQMRGSI

-706 VYDESGQLLNGNM
+706 VYDEAGQLLNGNM

-730 PDIEVGHIETPTQA
+730 PDIEVGHIETPTKA

-759 VCGAIMNGINDALEP
+759 VCGAILNGINDALEP
-774 FGAEVT
+774 FGVEVSSQPFT
-780 EQTVH
+780 PEKILRAL
-785 TGENIEGVG
+785 GKIS

>member
-1 MPDPRSIDPDAARP
+1 MPDPFINAPGLARPDA
-15 GGREV
+15 G
-20 DPDIARPEARKFV
+20 KFI

-44 VNGML
+44 LTGML
-49 HISFVRSPYAHA
+49 HVVYVRSPYAHA
-61 KIVGIDTAAALKI
+61 NIDGIDTSKAREV
-74 SGVNHVFTG
+74 SGVSHVFTG
-83 RELARVCRPWHA
+83 QDLAAVCQPWTA
-95 RLTNLGEMNSAPQA
+95 QLTNLGEMKTAPQA

-128 SSRAIAE
+128 NSRAIAE
-135 DAAEQVEVDYTE
+135 DAAELVEVDYTE
-147 LPAVTDPETALR
+147 LPAVTDPEAAR
-159 PDAPLV
+159 SADAPLV
-165 HPELKTNLAWSINI
+165 HPQLGTNVAWSINI
-179 DSDGVDKAIAGS
+179 DTGEVEEAMAAADL
-191 DVVIERTFEVNRQ
+191 VIERTFEVNRQ

-219 PARRHLTLYLT
+219 PSRRYLTLYLT

-281 LIGRPVKFV
+281 LIRQPVKFV

-301 HARGHRVKARMGVNT
+301 HARGHRVKARMGVNR
-316 DGAIQALEV
+316 DGTIQALEV

-354 AYDLKQ
+354 AYDLKH
-360 YRARAALVYQNKVS
+360 YRAVASLVYQNKVS

-398 RTIGLDKAEIR
+398 RAIGLDQVEIR
-409 KRNLFKD
+409 KRNLYRD

-421 TGISGEYLECLS
+421 TAISGEYLECLS

-446 YRGLCRQRD
+446 YDGLREERD
-455 ADRKQ
+455 AGRSQ
-460 DIYRG
+460 GAYRG
-465 IGLTTVVEGTSP
+465 IGLATVVEGTSP

-526 SSVLGMSRDDINVV
+526 SAVLGVARDEINVV

-564 ACLLAATEM
+564 ACLLAAREM
-573 REKILEVAAAVLEQ
+573 REKILEVAAVVHEQ

-592 TICNGDIINLETNG
+592 TIRSGNIINLETDEQ
-606 KVSSLAQIGNTVHF
+606 VSSLAAIGNTVHF
-620 NTHTLPAEFE
+620 NTHTLPRDLE
-630 PELIVTRHYSQRQQ
+630 PELIVTRHYSQREQ

-673 VDDCGRIVN
+673 VDDCGRIIN

-706 VYDESGQLLNGNM
+706 IYDAAGQLLNGNM

-730 PDIEVGHIETPTQA
+730 PDIEVEHIETPTKA

-759 VCGAIMNGINDALEP
+759 ICGAIMNGINDALEP
-774 FGAEVT
+774 FGVEVT
-780 EQTVH
+780 SQPFTPEKILRAL
-785 TGENIEGVG
+785 GKVG